1 MEYKK
6 KIALVEGKRR
16 AMYNK
21 FEREK
26 TENRERER
34 LIDDELK
41 VEKNI
46 YIFLEPVLQPCTCLH
61 KPAKK
66 ISFSLCG
73 RMLSLSCNRVSQP
86 RRSC

>member
-46 YIFLEPVLQPCTCLH
+46 YIFLEPVVQPCTCLH
-61 KPAKK
+61 KPAITLKTAVVGLIVYSGYT
-66 ISFSLCG
+66 ISATQWNG
-73 RMLSLSCNRVSQP
+73 
-86 RRSC
+86 